1 MAGIALKSTDDHHDG
16 VVQEGR
22 VFHGTLDWANKKAPS
37 KAGSGRLELSACKN
51 AHNRLAASRA
61 SRCRL
66 LQIKI
71 RSLFLN
77 VFQIRQAARIGTHER
92 LPPVLENLSGL
103 RRNQCP

>member
-1 MAGIALKSTDDHHDG
+1 MTTMTVLS
-16 VVQEGR
+16 QEGR
-22 VFHGTLDWANKKAPS
+22 VFHGTLDWANKKTPGKDGFWQAR
-37 KAGSGRLELSACKN
+37 ADRLQQAS
-51 AHNRLAASRA
+51 NRLAASRA

-77 VFQIRQAARIGTHER
+77 VFQIRQAARIGMHER